1 MQRVPIRTSQPN
13 KSNAVFRFLTA
24 AHWNAASVVDFV
36 QIHGSTERTLIVFG
50 ALLPFSAAQCDGCFQ
65 CITDEG
71 CPCERSERS
80 PFLD

>member
-13 KSNAVFRFLTA
+13 KSNAAFWFLTA